1 MQVRDGGPKDKGGT
15 TVGMRHTFG
24 YASGYI
30 LKIEP
35 TWFTEEFDIR
45 REKKK
50 ITPIFWHE

>member
-15 TVGMRHTFG
+15 SVGMRHTFG

-35 TWFTEEFDIR
+35 T
-45 REKKK
+45 
-50 ITPIFWHE
+50 